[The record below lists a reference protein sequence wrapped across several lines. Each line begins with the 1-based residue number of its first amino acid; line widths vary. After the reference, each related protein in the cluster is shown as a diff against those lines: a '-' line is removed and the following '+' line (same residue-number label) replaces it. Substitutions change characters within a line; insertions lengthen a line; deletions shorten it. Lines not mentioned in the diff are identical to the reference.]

1 MPERPTP
8 TPLTDTGPT
17 AQSPA
22 VGAPRAQDDAT
33 DRLLGELH
41 ATSDPDDRQRLRSE
55 VVASFLALADGL
67 AHRYAGR
74 GVDREDLEQVA
85 RMALVVAV
93 ERYRP
98 DSGTRAGFVAFAV
111 PTITGELKRHFRD
124 CGWVVRPPRRLQELR
139 SEVSVAE
146 EGLRHRHGREV
157 TAGEVAELV
166 GCSPGDVRSAR
177 STGSGFRPT
186 SLDAPVPMGGT
197 EGDRLA
203 DGEDAFGRLEL
214 AIDLRKAVAALGAR
228 DRAVV
233 RLRFVEE
240 RTQSQIGAALGV
252 SQMQVSRILA
262 RILGDLRCTLAAD
275 AA

>member
-1 MPERPTP
+1 MPGRPT
-8 TPLTDTGPT
+8 TPDRTDTPDPGP
-17 AQSPA
+17 AS
-22 VGAPRAQDDAT
+22 GAPRPPDDVT
-33 DRLLGELH
+33 ELLLLELH
-41 ATSDPDDRQRLRSE
+41 HTTDPDDRQRLRSE

-85 RMALVVAV
+85 RTALVVAV

-124 CGWVVRPPRRLQELR
+124 CGWMVRPPRRLQELR
-139 SEVSVAE
+139 AEVSVAE

-157 TAGEVAELV
+157 TVSEVAELV

-177 STGSGFRPT
+177 STSSGFRPT

-197 EGDRLA
+197 EADRLA
-203 DGEDAFGRLEL
+203 DDEDAFGRLEVG
-214 AIDLRKAVAALGAR
+214 IDLREAVAALGAR

-240 RTQSQIGAALGV
+240 LTQSQIGTALGV

-262 RILGDLRCTLAAD
+262 RILGDLRGTLAAD